1 MNNPDDVGGR
11 MPSIRQRLLWCH
23 AQLTGPTGRFH
34 RAAILAAID
43 RLLDDMLIAQEMG
56 VVL

>member
-1 MNNPDDVGGR
+1 

-23 AQLTGPTGRFH
+23 AQLTGPTGRYH